1 MLTIIGQAENKYRQ
15 HNYFSLRFIHCAVH
29 ALFHSLFSTFTFS
42 GRHPLTNFACK
53 RKQATTVYDIPR
65 VFHASH
71 ICTVLLYVWYLINMH
86 HHIYKILRVTHFF
99 NFRMVDS
106 RFSLAEI
113 SLQKNT
119 VFLIHKFCK

>member
-42 GRHPLTNFACK
+42 CRHHLTNFACK
-53 RKQATTVYDIPR
+53 RKQPR
-65 VFHASH
+65 LFMISPGYFTHPIFALYCMCS
-71 ICTVLLYVWYLINMH
+71 TVLNMH
-86 HHIYKILRVTHFF
+86 HHIYKILRVTYFF

-113 SLQKNT
+113 SLQRNT